1 MEAVLHATSHLTK
14 VPEKMTSIHI
24 IRACVRAKSLQ
35 SYPALC
41 NPVDHT
47 TPGASVQEILQAR
60 TLEWVAMPSSRGSS
74 HPRDQTHISSIC
86 IGRQVLYYYQPLN
99 LRSLENNSIPE
110 SNATHLGSFPSEL
123 SAPGLQNLNA
133 YMEMQEEGVGTGK
146 PRSTHPIKREVG
158 PFKIFC

>member
-1 MEAVLHATSHLTK
+1 MDAVLHATSHLTK

-74 HPRDQTHISSIC
+74 HPRDQTHISSISC

-110 SNATHLGSFPSEL
+110 PNATTWAAFLL
-123 SAPGLQNLNA
+123 SLVPL
-133 YMEMQEEGVGTGK
+133 VCKT
-146 PRSTHPIKREVG
+146 
-158 PFKIFC
+158 